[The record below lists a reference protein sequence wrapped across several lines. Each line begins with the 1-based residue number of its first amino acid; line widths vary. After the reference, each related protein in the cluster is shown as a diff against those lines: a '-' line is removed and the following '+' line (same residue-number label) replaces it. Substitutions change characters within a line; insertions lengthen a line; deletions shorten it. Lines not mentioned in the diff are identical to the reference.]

1 MTQTSLIK
9 LDMPAPLLGN
19 MKPRNLLQLFLF
31 FSSIILCDIL
41 FRAIRG
47 REMSSLNVW
56 EHVSFLSFLKI
67 KKKTKKTPQP
77 YPIGRDDEKARTND

>member
-9 LDMPAPLLGN
+9 LGMPAPLLGN
-19 MKPRNLLQLFLF
+19 MKPRNLLQLFFF

-67 KKKTKKTPQP
+67 KKKNQNPQP

>member
-9 LDMPAPLLGN
+9 LDMPVPLLGN
-19 MKPRNLLQLFLF
+19 MKPRNLLQLFFF

-67 KKKTKKTPQP
+67 KKNQNPQP